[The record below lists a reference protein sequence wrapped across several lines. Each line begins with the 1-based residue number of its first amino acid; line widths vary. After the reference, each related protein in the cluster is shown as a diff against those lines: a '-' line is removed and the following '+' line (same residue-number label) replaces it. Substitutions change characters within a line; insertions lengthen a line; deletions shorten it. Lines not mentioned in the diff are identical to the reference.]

1 MRRVQRSA
9 LVPYPAA
16 DMFAL
21 VNDIDAYPQFLPWC
35 SAAQVLSR
43 DAESLTARVEVARGG
58 FHKAF
63 TTRNI
68 LEPTQRIHMT
78 LVEGPF
84 RTLDGVW
91 QFTALGEAG
100 CKVSL
105 DVQFEF
111 SSRVL
116 DLMAGPVFEHICKT
130 LLDAFVTRA
139 QDLHG

>member
-21 VNDIDAYPQFLPWC
+21 VNDIEAYPQFLPWC
-35 SAAQVLSR
+35 RAAQILTHTA
-43 DAESLTARVEVARGG
+43 DTLTASIEVARGG

-63 TTRNI
+63 TTRNT
-68 LEPTQRIHMT
+68 LEPAQHIRMT

-91 QFTALGEAG
+91 QFTALGEDG
-100 CKVSL
+100 CKVNL

-116 DLMAGPVFEHICKT
+116 DLMAGPVFEHICNT
-130 LLDAFVTRA
+130 LLDAFVKRA
-139 QDLHG
+139 GELHG